1 MLTARYSRITI
12 MRKLKP
18 IIGSFFNAG
27 FLPNAPGTWGSFF
40 ALIPIFF
47 VAVYAPWYGMA
58 LFTAFCSYLTVWV
71 ADECE
76 RVWGGDPSP
85 LVMDEFAGQGM
96 TFIAITFTSDVVT
109 NILILVAGFILFRF
123 FDIAKPL
130 GVDKLQKLPGGWG
143 ILVDDLLAGFYAFI
157 LLKLLLLVFVG

>member
-1 MLTARYSRITI
+1 

-18 IIGSFFNAG
+18 LIGSVLNIG

-40 ALIPIFF
+40 ALIPIYFIGI
-47 VAVYAPWYGMA
+47 YAAPYGMIIY
-58 LFTAFCSYLTVWV
+58 TIVCSLLTLWV
-71 ADECE
+71 SEECE

-96 TFIAITFTSDVVT
+96 AFIWLPFYASTGQ
-109 NILILVAGFILFRF
+109 NILLLIAGFVFFRF
-123 FDIAKPL
+123 FDIKKPL
-130 GVDKLQKLPGGWG
+130 GVDALQKLPGGLG

-157 LLKLLLLVFVG
+157 CLKILIFVITSI

>member
-1 MLTARYSRITI
+1 MQR
-12 MRKLKP
+12 LKP

-40 ALIPIFF
+40 ALFPIYF
-47 VAVYAPWYGMA
+47 VGIYAPWYGIA
-58 LFTAFCSYLTVWV
+58 LFTALCSFLTVWV

-85 LVMDEFAGQGM
+85 LVMDELAGQGM
-96 TFIAITFTSDVVT
+96 AFIAISFTPDLTT
-109 NILILVAGFILFRF
+109 NILILLGGFIAFRF

-157 LLKLLLLVFVG
+157 VLKLVLLLIL